1 MIFYLSLRII
11 QEPTGNA
18 NLKEQIMPAT
28 DKSEV
33 FLQVIEAHKNMIY
46 KIANT
51 YCKDPEDKMDLV
63 QEIVLKLFQ
72 SFDSYNTAFKY
83 STWIYRVALNT
94 AISLYRK
101 NKSGRKNTAPFS
113 EHIFNMAAPAED
125 TMTDQ
130 NTILLNRF
138 IDELKPL
145 DKALVLLYLEEKTHK
160 EIGDIMG
167 ITETNV
173 STKIA
178 RIKNMLRQKFSHI
191 KP

>member
-1 MIFYLSLRII
+1 MIFYTRLRII
-11 QEPTGNA
+11 YKLHCNA
-18 NLKEQIMPAT
+18 NLNEPIMPST
-28 DKSEV
+28 DKSDV

-51 YCKDPEDKMDLV
+51 YCKDSDDRMDLV
-63 QEIVLKLFQ
+63 QEIILKLWQ
-72 SFDSYNTAFKY
+72 SFDSYNAEYKY

-101 NKSGRKNTAPFS
+101 NKTGNRKTASFP
-113 EHIFNMAAPAED
+113 EGIINMAGSGED
-125 TMTDQ
+125 TGMNQ

-138 IDELKPL
+138 VDELKPL
-145 DKALVLLYLEEKTHK
+145 DKALVLLYLEEKTQK
-160 EIGDIMG
+160 EIADIMG

-178 RIKNMLRQKFSHI
+178 RIKNILKQKFSQI
-191 KP
+191 KT